1 MWLDLVIDV
10 LMPTGRSRSAER
22 PDKNGKTI
30 PVEVQVPGAFKR
42 SLNESG
48 ELDEAIAAGVLR
60 QGRPHSVIGL
70 ISGLALFEL
79 ARRRESKSLP
89 REFVLAVTRDR
100 VVAFALSLVS
110 EGTETTTYVVK
121 IKRGERGSWPR
132 ELVRLVDQSR
142 NRPQN
147 GGMLELAGERIPV
160 VWEDGSSSTDEAIAA
175 LGG

>member
-1 MWLDLVIDV
+1 MWVDLVIDV

-48 ELDEAIAAGVLR
+48 ELDDEAIAAGVLR
-60 QGRPHSVIGL
+60 QGKPHSVIGL

-79 ARRRESKSLP
+79 ARPRQSKSLP

-100 VVAFALSLVS
+100 VLAFALSLVS

-142 NRPQN
+142 NRLQN
-147 GGMLELAGERIPV
+147 G
-160 VWEDGSSSTDEAIAA
+160 
-175 LGG
+175 

>member
-142 NRPQN
+142 NRLQN

-160 VWEDGSSSTDEAIAA
+160 VWEDGSSSTDEVIAA